1 METEAIVSC
10 DNLVKIYKVAN
21 LEVVA
26 LQGLDLEVAKGEMM
40 ALIGSSGSGK
50 STLLNVIGGLD
61 IPSAG
66 KVFVLAQDLL
76 AMSERE
82 RVRYKREMVGF
93 VWQQPSR
100 NLLPYLTALE
110 NIETPMML
118 HKTRR
123 DGYKSRARELLA
135 ILGLTE
141 RHNFMPTQLSGG
153 EQQRLALGVALA
165 NNPPLLLVDEVTG
178 QIDSAASEKIF
189 KALRKINET
198 FNTTIIMVTHDPQVA
213 AKVDRIVSIR
223 DGRTSTEIR
232 RLRNWKDGSMEEEE
246 WVILD
251 QAGRLQLPQVYVDT
265 LAMRERVKVRLEDNH
280 VSVWPELT
288 QSDQISLKQWRPTQ
302 DFENDQ
308 NGAGKAQHTP
318 KIETRDL
325 YRTFNVGVE
334 EITAVRNVSLEI
346 PGGVFALIKGR
357 SGSGKTTLLNLICGL
372 DNPTSGSVYF
382 DDLNISAMLPEE
394 KLEMRRKNM
403 SFVFQNF
410 GLLPFLSARENVEA
424 PLRLVNTPSNERRLR
439 ADEVL
444 AQVGLSTRAN
454 HRTYE
459 LSGGEQQRVAL
470 ARALVN
476 RPVLILADE
485 PTGQLDSVTGSNII
499 LLLREIVNQLG
510 ITVIV
515 ASHDPKVAEAVDMVF
530 ELKDGELAEFTS
542 KEIPGSQ

>member
-10 DNLVKIYKVAN
+10 DNLVKIFKVAN

-26 LQGLDLEVAKGEMM
+26 LQGLDLEVNKGEMM

-50 STLLNVIGGLD
+50 STLLNVIGGLV

-66 KVFVLAQDLL
+66 KIFVMGQDLIG
-76 AMSERE
+76 MSERE

-118 HKTRR
+118 HKTKR
-123 DGYKSRARELLA
+123 DGYKSHPRELLA

-141 RHNFMPTQLSGG
+141 RHNFLPSQLSGG

-178 QIDSAASEKIF
+178 QIDSVASEKVF
-189 KALRKINET
+189 AALRKINET
-198 FNTTIIMVTHDPQVA
+198 LNTTIIMVTHDPQVA
-213 AKVDRIVSIR
+213 SKVDRIVSIR
-223 DGRTSTEIR
+223 DGKTSTEIR
-232 RLRNWKDGSMEEEE
+232 RLRNWKDGSMDEEE

-265 LAMRERVKVRLEDNH
+265 LVMRERVKVRLEDDH
-280 VSVWPELT
+280 VSVWPELI
-288 QSDQISLKQWRPTQ
+288 QSDHISLKQWHPTQ
-302 DFENDQ
+302 DFEKDQ
-308 NGAGKAQHTP
+308 NGTDRIQHTP

-325 YRTFNVGVE
+325 CRTYNVGVE

-346 PGGVFALIKGR
+346 PAGSFALIKGR

-424 PLRLVNTPSNERRLR
+424 PLRLVKTPSSERRLR

-444 AQVGLSTRAN
+444 AQVGLSSRAN

-510 ITVIV
+510 IIVVV
-515 ASHDPKVAEAVDMVF
+515 ASHDPKVAEAVDLVF
-530 ELKDGELAEFTS
+530 ELKDGELVESTS
-542 KEIPGSQ
+542 KEISGSY

>member
-1 METEAIVSC
+1 MEAEAVVSC

-26 LQGLDLEVAKGEMM
+26 LQGLDLEVTKGEMM

-66 KVFVLAQDLL
+66 KVSVLGQDLL
-76 AMSERE
+76 GMSERE

-118 HKTRR
+118 QKTRQ
-123 DGYKSRARELLA
+123 DEHKSRARELLA

-141 RHNFMPTQLSGG
+141 RYNFMPSQLSGG

-165 NNPPLLLVDEVTG
+165 NNPPLLLADEVTG

-189 KALRKINET
+189 MALRKINET

-232 RLRNWKDGSMEEEE
+232 RQRNFKDGNMDEEE

-251 QAGRLQLPQVYVDT
+251 QAGRLQLPQIYVDV
-265 LAMRERVKVRLEDNH
+265 LAMHERVKVRLEDDH
-280 VSVWPELT
+280 VSVWPELI
-288 QSDQISLKQWRPTQ
+288 QSEQIHLKQWRPTQ
-302 DFENDQ
+302 EFENDQ
-308 NGAGKAQHTP
+308 NGAVRAKHIP

-325 YRTFNVGVE
+325 SRTFNVGVE

-382 DDLNISAMLPEE
+382 DDQNISAMLPEE
-394 KLEMRRKNM
+394 KLEMRRNNM

-410 GLLPFLSARENVEA
+410 GLLPFMSVRENVEA

-444 AQVGLSTRAN
+444 AQVGLSARSN

-510 ITVIV
+510 IIVIV
-515 ASHDPKVAEAVDMVF
+515 ASHDPKVAEAVDLVF
-530 ELKDGELAEFTS
+530 ELRDGELADFTT
-542 KEIPGSQ
+542 KENIIS

>member
-1 METEAIVSC
+1 
-10 DNLVKIYKVAN
+10 
-21 LEVVA
+21 
-26 LQGLDLEVAKGEMM
+26 
-40 ALIGSSGSGK
+40 
-50 STLLNVIGGLD
+50 
-61 IPSAG
+61 
-66 KVFVLAQDLL
+66 
-76 AMSERE
+76 MSERE

-110 NIETPMML
+110 NIETPMMVQ
-118 HKTRR
+118 KTRQ
-123 DGYKSRARELLA
+123 DEQKSRARELLA

-141 RHNFMPTQLSGG
+141 RYNFMPSQLSGG

-165 NNPPLLLVDEVTG
+165 NNPPLLLADEVTG

-189 KALRKINET
+189 KALRRINET
-198 FNTTIIMVTHDPQVA
+198 FDTTIIMVTHDPQVA

-232 RLRNWKDGSMEEEE
+232 RQRNYKDGNMEEEE

-251 QAGRLQLPQVYVDT
+251 QAGRLQLPQIFVDI
-265 LAMRERVKVRLEDNH
+265 LAMRERVKVRLEDDH
-280 VSVWPELT
+280 VSVWPELI
-288 QSDQISLKQWRPTQ
+288 QSEPIDLKQWRPTQ
-302 DFENDQ
+302 DFDNNQ
-308 NGAGKAQHTP
+308 NGAGRSKHIP

-325 YRTFNVGVE
+325 CRTFNAGVE
-334 EITAVRNVSLEI
+334 EIAAVKNVSLEI

-357 SGSGKTTLLNLICGL
+357 SGSGKTTLLNLISGL

-382 DDLNISAMLPEE
+382 DDLNISTMLPEE
-394 KLEMRRKNM
+394 KLEMRRKYM

-410 GLLPFLSARENVEA
+410 GLLPFMSVRENVEA

-459 LSGGEQQRVAL
+459 LSGGEQQRAAL

-476 RPVLILADE
+476 RPVIILADE

-510 ITVIV
+510 IIVIV
-515 ASHDPKVAEAVDMVF
+515 ASHDPKVAEAVDLVF
-530 ELKDGELAEFTS
+530 ELRDGELVESTR
-542 KEIPGSQ
+542 KEIPDSQ